1 MNYFSDETKI
11 RKMVFDLVQPSIVQ
25 SSNTMIETK
34 TQEKELLSRVKLLEK
49 RLNRLKKD
57 TIIAYR

>member
-1 MNYFSDETKI
+1 
-11 RKMVFDLVQPSIVQ
+11 MVFDLVQPSIVQ